1 MKSQRLLQRDRS
13 RRWTRDCLRSLQE
26 RDKRCGWL
34 VCSHSPEASCETCN
48 VANETTGKQSAA
60 ITREAES
67 CSRSEA
73 DSYLSTS
80 YRPSGGQRDHDG
92 GGAAREGGLDES
104 DEDEETERYQGGELL
119 EEYVLDIDDV
129 VAVECMA
136 GVSSIAAGHRRGAE
150 HVRDCISTAVYT
162 AYAIKKRL

>member
-1 MKSQRLLQRDRS
+1 
-13 RRWTRDCLRSLQE
+13 LRSLQE

-119 EEYVLDIDDV
+119 EEYVLDIGDV
-129 VAVECMA
+129 VAVGCMA
-136 GVSSIAAGHRRGAE
+136 GVSSIARHRRGAE
-150 HVRDCISTAVYT
+150 HVRECMSIARYTGLVILTCVCIPSGEIRSFCHTIA
-162 AYAIKKRL
+162 